1 MIVTKPKKTIE
12 LTSGFGEK
20 SSLAIL
26 VPAPGL
32 EPKSAN

>member
-1 MIVTKPKKTIE
+1 MFVTKPKKTIE

-20 SSLAIL
+20 SSMAML

-32 EPKSAN
+32 EPGTP